1 MVNPDILY
9 KDICLKK
16 SLMSL
21 LKIIGL
27 REPMEPKSILL
38 TNSTINLLY
47 VRVTPIR
54 MSNPQE
60 EKMAYGEPEGS

>member
-27 REPMEPKSILL
+27 REPMELKTILL

>member
-1 MVNPDILY
+1 MNPDILY

-21 LKIIGL
+21 LKIIEL
-27 REPMEPKSILL
+27 REPMEPKTILL
-38 TNSTINLLY
+38 INSTMNLIS
-47 VRVTPIR
+47 VRLTPIR

-60 EKMAYGEPEGS
+60 EKMAYGDPEGS